1 MQRRRRRGGGI
12 GRLGFR
18 GAQPSGWALAG
29 VCTVACFGYARTAGA
44 TPSDTKAQCLGAYEE
59 GQRQRKAG
67 TLVQARETFTFCAS
81 DACPRALHGDCSRWL
96 SEAVEATPK
105 VVFRVSNSSG
115 EELDGVRVRLDGGES
130 RPAVEGPVELDPGV
144 HVALLERADHRSSER
159 RFTVSERETLT
170 LEVMLAPAVGTRP
183 ALAATSQPGSGL
195 GSTARAERQRLSLTP
210 IWIGAGLGAAGAA
223 SFTYFGLKAR
233 AADRSLDSCTPSCDK
248 AKVESIERDYLL
260 ANVSL
265 GAGVLGVLG
274 AGAWAL
280 FGPRTAD
287 TGVTVATQ
295 GLKVR
300 IGTTTWVSGT
310 F

>member
-1 MQRRRRRGGGI
+1 MQGTRRQGGGL

-18 GAQPSGWALAG
+18 GGWALAG

-44 TPSDTKAQCLGAYEE
+44 TPGDVKAQCLDAYEQ

-67 TLVQARETFTFCAS
+67 TLAQARDTFTFCAS
-81 DACPRALHGDCSRWL
+81 DACPRALHEDCSRWL

-105 VVFRVSNSSG
+105 AVFRVSSSSG

-130 RPAVEGPVELDPGV
+130 RPAGEGPIELDPGV
-144 HVALLERADHRSSER
+144 HVALLERADYSSSER

-170 LEVMLAPAVGTRP
+170 LEVVLAPA
-183 ALAATSQPGSGL
+183 AATRAPLAGTSPAGSGS
-195 GSTARAERQRLSLTP
+195 GSAARTEQQRLSLTP

-223 SFTYFGLKAR
+223 GFTYFGLKAR
-233 AADRSLDSCTPSCDK
+233 AGDRSLDSCTPSCDK

-260 ANVSL
+260 ANLSL
-265 GAGVLGVLG
+265 GAGALGVLG

-287 TGVTVATQ
+287 TGVTVATH

-300 IGTTTWVSGT
+300 IGPTTSVSGT